1 MSANKDFQSLWWPKF
16 DNLYEALRQS
26 SASASSAAHVS
37 LGSSLQEAQVWL
49 QLGLQG
55 FKPPAQEA
63 RAYLE
68 NEAHWF
74 VANGKKLP
82 IRAELR
88 TSAVLLS
95 NYLVKLTCLQP
106 LPLINAVRPAV
117 ALF

>member
-16 DNLYEALRQS
+16 DNLYETLRHS
-26 SASASSAAHVS
+26 FSASSAAHVS
-37 LGSSLQEAQVWL
+37 LGTTLREAQVWL
-49 QLGLQG
+49 QLVLQG

-74 VANGKKLP
+74 VANGKKVP
-82 IRAELR
+82 IKAELR

-95 NYLVKLTCLQP
+95 SYLVKLTCFL
-106 LPLINAVRPAV
+106 
-117 ALF
+117 